1 MRMKVPMSD
10 SLRKMR
16 SDPNGLKALWEFIA
30 TAKLHERQ
38 VITYKDRHG
47 QQVTITLTRGGF

>member
-1 MRMKVPMSD
+1 MKVPMSD

-16 SDPNGLKALWEFIA
+16 SDPNGLKALWEFMA

-38 VITYKDRHG
+38 VITYKDRYG